1 MAFNIE
7 QLVYFDIETTGLDP
21 IHDNITQ
28 ICAIHDDNV
37 YMQYVTP
44 NCPINPNASE
54 ITSIYYDKDSNIM
67 THRDQQVQHLP
78 THTILEGLLEFLS
91 KINSLVLVAHNG
103 KRFDFIF
110 LYRAAMSC
118 DLLTRFRD
126 TLDTFMD
133 TLPLSRTV
141 LNYYRPYDLKEYISA
156 CSKKHF
162 RPMTPRKIQKLC
174 VE

>member
-28 ICAIHDDNV
+28 IFAIHDDNV

-44 NCPINPNASE
+44 NCPINPKASE

-78 THTILEGLLEFLS
+78 THAILEGLLEFLS
-91 KINSLVLVAHNG
+91 KINSPVLVAHNG

-110 LYRAAMSC
+110 LYRTAM
-118 DLLTRFRD
+118 
-126 TLDTFMD
+126 
-133 TLPLSRTV
+133 
-141 LNYYRPYDLKEYISA
+141 
-156 CSKKHF
+156 
-162 RPMTPRKIQKLC
+162 
-174 VE
+174 

>member
-1 MAFNIE
+1 MIGFN
-7 QLVYFDIETTGLDP
+7 
-21 IHDNITQ
+21 
-28 ICAIHDDNV
+28 
-37 YMQYVTP
+37 TP
-44 NCPINPNASE
+44 NCPINPKASE

-91 KINSLVLVAHNG
+91 KVNSPVIVSHNG

-118 DLLTRFRD
+118 ELLTRFRD

-141 LNYYRPYDLKEYISA
+141 LNYYRSLRLERIYKRMFKETFPSHDAEEDTKALRRITHGILERSDMDELHY
-156 CSKKHF
+156 CSFHWPTVMNYTF
-162 RPMTPRKIQKLC
+162 PQFNS
-174 VE
+174 VV